1 MNKPKI
7 LKKKRSM
14 SLLLTSLLVL
24 VVVLVVPATS
34 LAAVSG
40 DQGTQV
46 TQDTQGTQ
54 VPVVTVVPEATQTA
68 QAPVVTKVP
77 VVPEATGGTQV
88 PVVIRVPV
96 VPEVTQGAQAPV
108 VLAAAQPTVNLGTT
122 SSFAVLAG
130 STITNTGPTTI
141 TGDVGLSPGS
151 AFTGQASVT
160 LHGAVHVA
168 DAVAVQAKNDL
179 VTAYNDAAGRTPVAT
194 IATELGGHTLIPGVY
209 DSASG
214 TFEITGTLTLDAQG
228 NPDGVFIFQM
238 QATLVTA
245 PFSNIVLLNGARF
258 CRIFWQ
264 VGSSATL
271 GTSSHFEGH
280 ILAMASITANS

>member
-54 VPVVTVVPEATQTA
+54 VPVVTVVPEATQGA
-68 QAPVVTKVP
+68 QAPVVT
-77 VVPEATGGTQV
+77 
-88 PVVIRVPV
+88 
-96 VPEVTQGAQAPV
+96 EV
-108 VLAAAQPTVNLGTT
+108 AQPTVNLGTT

-168 DAVAVQAKNDL
+168 DAVAIQAKKDL

-194 IATELGGHTLIPGVY
+194 IGTELGGHTLIPGVY

-238 QATLVTA
+238 ESTLVTA
-245 PFSNIVLLNGARF
+245 PFSNVALLNGARF
-258 CRIFWQ
+258 CRIFS
-264 VGSSATL
+264 VSYTHLTL
-271 GTSSHFEGH
+271 P
-280 ILAMASITANS
+280 

>member
-68 QAPVVTKVP
+68 QAPVA
-77 VVPEATGGTQV
+77 PEATGGTQV

-168 DAVAVQAKNDL
+168 DAVAIQAKKDL

-194 IATELGGHTLIPGVY
+194 IGTELGGHTLIPGVY

-238 QATLVTA
+238 ESTLVTA
-245 PFSNIVLLNGARF
+245 PFSNVAPVSYTHLRAHETRHDLV
-258 CRIFWQ
+258 C
-264 VGSSATL
+264 
-271 GTSSHFEGH
+271 
-280 ILAMASITANS
+280 

>member
-1 MNKPKI
+1 MRFIP
-7 LKKKRSM
+7 
-14 SLLLTSLLVL
+14 LLLASLLVL
-24 VVVLVVPATS
+24 VVMLLVPATS
-34 LAAVSG
+34 M
-40 DQGTQV
+40 
-46 TQDTQGTQ
+46 
-54 VPVVTVVPEATQTA
+54 
-68 QAPVVTKVP
+68 
-77 VVPEATGGTQV
+77 
-88 PVVIRVPV
+88 
-96 VPEVTQGAQAPV
+96 
-108 VLAAAQPTVNLGTT
+108 AAQPTVNLGTT
-122 SSFAVLAG
+122 SSCAVLAG

-168 DAVAVQAKNDL
+168 DAVAVQAKKDL

-194 IATELGGHTLIPGVY
+194 IATELGGHTLIPVSY

-238 QATLVTA
+238 ESTLVTA

-280 ILAMASITANS
+280 ILAMASITANTGATIHGQLLARTGAVSLHANTITNDVCNTVGPTPTPTPTPT